1 LQNVDFLIITL
12 SVRAP
17 TDLHS
22 KLLHAASAA
31 GVKWVA
37 PNIWGTDVFNAN
49 LLADSLMGPGMTKIL
64 RELEDLKLNWIVLV
78 CGFWYEWSL
87 ALPEQWYGFT
97 IAERKVTMYDDGM
110 TRINTSTWLQCG
122 RAFAAALALP
132 VTRSGSDADG
142 PLYISSFL
150 ISQRDMLDSLHR
162 VLGTSDADWEIR
174 YESTKKRVEDGKAEM
189 QRGDM
194 KGFAKAMYARTFFPG
209 KGMGAEFEGEKGIA
223 NDRLGLPREELD
235 EATRRA
241 VEMVRSGWDPL
252 RELAM

>member
-1 LQNVDFLIITL
+1 
-12 SVRAP
+12 
-17 TDLHS
+17 
-22 KLLHAASAA
+22 
-31 GVKWVA
+31 
-37 PNIWGTDVFNAN
+37 
-49 LLADSLMGPGMTKIL
+49 MGPSVTKIL

-132 VTRSGSDADG
+132 ISRTGADEDAPAVLEDWKDG

-150 ISQRDMLDSLHR
+150 VSQRDMLDSLHR

-174 YESTKKRVEDGKAEM
+174 YESTKQRVEDGKAEM

-209 KGMGAEFEGEKGIA
+209 KGMGAEFEGEKGTA
-223 NDRLGLPREELD
+223 NERLELPTEELD

-252 RELAM
+252 GELAM